1 MTTGG
6 TSRPKGMGRIAV
18 VDDEAA
24 LADLFAVWLSDSY
37 SVSTAYSGTE
47 ALELLDRGVDAILL
61 DRRMPDMTGDEVLG
75 RIRSERPRMP
85 VALVSAVR
93 PDFDLLELS
102 FDEYLHKPV
111 DRADLQTVVNRLL
124 RRHTYDESL
133 QEAARLQS
141 KLAWLEAEKSQ
152 QSLEGRDTYVELR
165 RRFDE
170 LQSEIEELPDPLVDV
185 DSPWSI
191 E

>member
-6 TSRPKGMGRIAV
+6 TSRPEGKGRIAV

-37 SVSTAYSGTE
+37 LVSTAYSGTE

-152 QSLEGRDTYVELR
+152 QSLEGRDTYLELR
-165 RRFDE
+165 RRFEE

>member
-1 MTTGG
+1 MTTGAPNG
-6 TSRPKGMGRIAV
+6 SEEQPTIAI

-24 LADLFAVWLSDSY
+24 LADLFSVWLSGSY
-37 SVSTAYSGTE
+37 TVSTAYSGTA
-47 ALELLDRGVDAILL
+47 ALDLLEEDLDAMLL
-61 DRRMPDMTGDEVLG
+61 DRRMPDMAGDEVLG
-75 RIRSERPRMP
+75 RVRSERPQLP

-111 DRADLQTVVNRLL
+111 DREDLQTVVNRLL

-141 KLAWLEAEKSQ
+141 KLAWMEAEKSQ
-152 QSLEGRDTYVELR
+152 QSLERHDTYVDLR
-165 RRFDE
+165 TQFEE
-170 LQSEIEELPDPLVDV
+170 LQPEIDTLPDPVVDV

-191 E
+191 